1 MWDRRLEE
9 SFVPE
14 KLLKEGFDMFRKALF
29 AALSVALG
37 LALSGCTS
45 AEVKTMERLKTQG
58 NTQLNAEE
66 IRDLYNNK
74 TQYEKFGLWAIYNQ
88 LTEGKPP
95 SGDRR
100 ITFFG
105 KRPSDFGIWE
115 VTEDGRSCTTWKKLR
130 KGKKGCGTIWKKG
143 ADYTF
148 VQENGSTVKF
158 TSKTGNPE
166 NL

>member
-1 MWDRRLEE
+1 M
-9 SFVPE
+9 PA

-58 NTQLNAEE
+58 HTQLNAEE

-88 LTEGKPP
+88 VTGVYPEFAGMT
-95 SGDRR
+95 GDRR
-100 ITFFG
+100 INFFG
-105 KRPSDFGIWE
+105 KRPSDYGTWE
-115 VTEDGRSCTTWKKLR
+115 VTEDGRSCTTWYKLR
-130 KGKKGCGTIWKKG
+130 GKKDCGTIWKKG

-148 VQENGSTVKF
+148 VRENGSTVKF
-158 TSKTGNPE
+158 TSKPGNPE